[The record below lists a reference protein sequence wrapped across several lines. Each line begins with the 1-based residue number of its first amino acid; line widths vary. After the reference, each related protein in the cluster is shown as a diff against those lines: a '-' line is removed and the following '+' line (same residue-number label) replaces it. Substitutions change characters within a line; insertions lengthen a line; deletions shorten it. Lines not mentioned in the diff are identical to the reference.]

1 MQEPLLFND
10 TIKENILY
18 GNQEAS
24 DEKIKEVCEMANA
37 IGFIEQSAE
46 DLDNE
51 DVQARIKTEYDV
63 ILKKLLTKNEELVKL
78 MELISE
84 SLTIVQM
91 RLINN
96 MFSRLK

>member
-18 GNQEAS
+18 GNKDAS
-24 DEKIKEVCEMANA
+24 DEKIKEACELANA

-51 DVQARIKTEYDV
+51 DVQARINTEFEAL
-63 ILKKLLTKNEELVKL
+63 LKRLSSKYEDLTNR
-78 MELISE
+78 M
-84 SLTIVQM
+84 QQ
-91 RLINN
+91 
-96 MFSRLK
+96 